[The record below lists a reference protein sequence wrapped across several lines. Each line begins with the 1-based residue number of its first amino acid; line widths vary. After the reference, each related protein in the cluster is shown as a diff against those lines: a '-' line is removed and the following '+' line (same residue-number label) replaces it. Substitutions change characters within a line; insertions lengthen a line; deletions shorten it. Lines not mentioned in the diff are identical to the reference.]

1 MRLWLGICFPHRLY
15 VTWFLPE
22 TSRGPVWRQSFVL
35 PRGIANR
42 LRGHM
47 RKLFLI
53 FCLMASFSAARGE
66 PLVFHASSS
75 GQKTLDQG
83 EGGGNPF
90 ASSLVEILG
99 GPEVR
104 LGGLPDALRALTKKK
119 SGNYQ
124 TPDVPRA
131 VAAKDWRLVPAAA
144 GEKRIALVLVV
155 SDYSRAGLESLEG
168 AAHDARRIASALTSA
183 GFATETALDL
193 DFAGIRK
200 KLGEFAAKSAG
211 YDAAAIYTTGH
222 GLESG
227 GVVYL
232 VPADYPAAQEKA
244 ALSSAAMQ
252 LKEIASAARARK
264 VNLVFYGGCRDH
276 PFQ

>member
-1 MRLWLGICFPHRLY
+1 MGGGGELF
-15 VTWFLPE
+15 T
-22 TSRGPVWRQSFVL
+22 
-35 PRGIANR
+35 
-42 LRGHM
+42 M
-47 RKLFLI
+47 RKLFFIL
-53 FCLMASFSAARGE
+53 CMLVSFSAARGE

-90 ASSLVEILG
+90 ASSLIEILG
-99 GPEVR
+99 RPEVR
-104 LGGLPDALRALTKKK
+104 LGGLPEALRALTKKK

-124 TPDVPRA
+124 TPGVPRA
-131 VAAKDWRLVPAAA
+131 VPAKDWRLVPPAA

-168 AAHDARRIASALTSA
+168 AAHDARRIAAALASA

-193 DFAGIRK
+193 DLAGMKR

-211 YDAAAIYTTGH
+211 NDAAAIYTTGH

-227 GVVYL
+227 GIVYL
-232 VPADYPAAQEKA
+232 VPADYPAAREKE
-244 ALSSAAMQ
+244 ALGSSAIR
-252 LKEIASAARARK
+252 LKEIAGAARARK

-276 PFQ
+276 PFR

>member
-1 MRLWLGICFPHRLY
+1 MA
-15 VTWFLPE
+15 T
-22 TSRGPVWRQSFVL
+22 
-35 PRGIANR
+35 
-42 LRGHM
+42 M
-47 RKLFLI
+47 RKLI
-53 FCLMASFSAARGE
+53 FILCLMASFSAASGE

-99 GPEVR
+99 RPDVR
-104 LGGLPDALRALTKKK
+104 LGGLPEALRALTKKK
-119 SGNYQ
+119 SGKYQ

-131 VAAKDWRLVPAAA
+131 VPAKDWRLVPPPA
-144 GEKRIALVLVV
+144 GENRIALVLIV

-193 DFAGIRK
+193 DLAGMKK
-200 KLGEFAAKSAG
+200 KLGDFAAKSAG

-222 GLESG
+222 GLEYG
-227 GVVYL
+227 GIVYL
-232 VPADYPAAQEKA
+232 LPADYPVSQGKT
-244 ALSSAAMQ
+244 ALRSAAMQ
-252 LKEIASAARARK
+252 LREIANAARARK